1 MSEVAPYGTWA
12 SPVSAADAAREGSR
26 PGRLGW
32 VGGDPPGPQDMAAAR
47 PARLRPG
54 SRVAVVA
61 PSGCVSAELLGKG
74 CAILAGWGLD
84 VQVGPHAQTTHPSLS
99 YLAGTDCGRALD
111 LEQAWLDPRTEAV
124 LCARGGYGA
133 QRIVDR
139 LDWAAMAA
147 VPPKIFTGY
156 SDVTALHEAFA
167 LRLGL
172 ATLHAPN
179 VWGDGFTEFP
189 QAQEALR
196 QALFEPGGPDGSMLG
211 SAGMADGTACLA
223 PGRAAG
229 VTAGG
234 NLTMLVTNLGT
245 RDGREPGRA
254 GASGFAGCI
263 VLLED
268 VNEECYRL
276 DRMLT
281 QLLRSGALDGVA
293 GIALGTW
300 AGCGPPDRVRQV
312 MTDRLG
318 GLGVPVGWG
327 FGFGHA
333 APQPT
338 VPLGVPAEL
347 DSEAGTLTF
356 LAPAVT

>member
-1 MSEVAPYGTWA
+1 MT
-12 SPVSAADAAREGSR
+12 
-26 PGRLGW
+26 
-32 VGGDPPGPQDMAAAR
+32 AAR

-61 PSGCVSAELLGKG
+61 PSGRVNPELREKG

-84 VQVGPHAQTTHPSLS
+84 VQVGPHALAAHPSLS
-99 YLAGTDCGRALD
+99 YLAGTDDGRAAD
-111 LEQAWLDPRTEAV
+111 LERAWLDPRTEAV

-147 VPPKIFTGY
+147 VPPKIFTGF

-167 LRLGL
+167 RRLGL

-179 VWGDGFTEFP
+179 IWGEGFTEFP
-189 QAQEALR
+189 EAQEALR
-196 QALFEPGGPDGSMLG
+196 QALFEPGGPDGGTLT
-211 SAGMADGTACLA
+211 SAAASDGTARLA
-223 PGRAAG
+223 PGRGAG

-234 NLTMLVTNLGT
+234 NLSMLVSGLGT
-245 RDGREPGRA
+245 PDGRQRGPAAGDA
-254 GASGFAGCI
+254 GAAEGAAATGDATGGGGFAGCI

-281 QLLRSGALDGVA
+281 QLLRSGALDGLA
-293 GIALGTW
+293 GVALGTW
-300 AGCGPPDRVRQV
+300 VGCGPPERVRQV
-312 MTDRLG
+312 LTDRLG
-318 GLGVPVGWG
+318 ALGVPVVWG
-327 FGFGHA
+327 FRFGHA

-347 DSEAGTLTF
+347 DSAAGTLSFRT
-356 LAPAVT
+356 PAVT

>member
-1 MSEVAPYGTWA
+1 MTAPALSG
-12 SPVSAADAAREGSR
+12 PAARPR
-26 PGRLGW
+26 PAVR
-32 VGGDPPGPQDMAAAR
+32 R

-54 SRVAVVA
+54 SRVAVVT
-61 PSGCVSAELLGKG
+61 PSGRVNPELLEKG
-74 CAILAGWGLD
+74 CGILAGWGLD
-84 VQVGPHAQTTHPSLS
+84 VQVGPHALASHPSLS
-99 YLAGTDCGRALD
+99 YLAGSDRDRAAD
-111 LEQAWLDPRTEAV
+111 LEQAWTDPRTQAV

-147 VPPKIFTGY
+147 VPPKIFTGF

-179 VWGDGFTEFP
+179 IWGDGFTEFP
-189 QAQEALR
+189 EAQQALR
-196 QALFEPGGPDGSMLG
+196 QALFEPGGPDGGRLT
-211 SAGMADGTACLA
+211 SAGVPDGTACLV

-234 NLTMLVTNLGT
+234 NLSMLAASLGT
-245 RDGREPGRA
+245 PDGRQRA
-254 GASGFAGCI
+254 RQDGAAAAGGFAGYI

-300 AGCGPPDRVRQV
+300 VGCGPPDRVRQV
-312 MTDRLG
+312 MADRLG

-338 VPLGVPAEL
+338 VPLGVPAKL
-347 DSEAGTLTF
+347 DSAAGTLTF
-356 LAPAVT
+356 LTPAVT

>member
-1 MSEVAPYGTWA
+1 MT
-12 SPVSAADAAREGSR
+12 
-26 PGRLGW
+26 
-32 VGGDPPGPQDMAAAR
+32 AAR

-61 PSGCVSAELLGKG
+61 PSGRVNPELQEKG

-84 VQVGPHAQTTHPSLS
+84 VQVGPHALDAHPSLS
-99 YLAGTDCGRALD
+99 YLAGTDDGRAAD
-111 LEQAWLDPRTEAV
+111 LERAWLDPRTEAV

-147 VPPKIFTGY
+147 VPPKIFTGF

-167 LRLGL
+167 RRLGL
-172 ATLHAPN
+172 VTLHAPN
-179 VWGDGFTEFP
+179 IWGDGFTGFP
-189 QAQEALR
+189 EAQEALR
-196 QALFEPGGPDGSMLG
+196 QALFEPDGPDGRTLTSG
-211 SAGMADGTACLA
+211 AAADGTACLA
-223 PGRAAG
+223 PGRGAG

-234 NLTMLVTNLGT
+234 NLSMLVSGLGT
-245 RDGREPGRA
+245 PDGRQRGSAAGGAGAADHAAAADRA
-254 GASGFAGCI
+254 GAAEGAAAAGDATGAGGFAGCI

-268 VNEECYRL
+268 VNEESYRL

-293 GIALGTW
+293 GIALGSW
-300 AGCGPPDRVRQV
+300 VGCGPPDRVRQV
-312 MTDRLG
+312 LADRLG
-318 GLGVPVGWG
+318 ALGVPVVGG
-327 FGFGHA
+327 FPFGHA
-333 APQPT
+333 APQLT

-347 DSEAGTLTF
+347 DSAAGTLTF
-356 LAPAVT
+356 RTPAVT

>member
-1 MSEVAPYGTWA
+1 MTAAAP
-12 SPVSAADAAREGSR
+12 SR
-26 PGRLGW
+26 PAAQQRQRL
-32 VGGDPPGPQDMAAAR
+32 R

-54 SRVAVVA
+54 SRVCVVA
-61 PSGCVSAELLGKG
+61 PSGRVNPELRAKG
-74 CAILAGWGLD
+74 CGILAGWGLD
-84 VQVGPHAQTTHPSLS
+84 VRLGPHALDTHPSLS
-99 YLAGTDCGRALD
+99 YLAGTDDSRAAD

-133 QRIVDR
+133 QRIVDQ

-147 VPPKIFTGY
+147 APPKIFTGF

-179 VWGDGFTEFP
+179 IWGDGFTEFP
-189 QAQEALR
+189 EAQQALR
-196 QALFEPGGPDGSMLG
+196 QALFGPARDPGASTLTSG
-211 SAGMADGTACLA
+211 ATADGTACLA
-223 PGRAAG
+223 AGRATG

-234 NLTMLVTNLGT
+234 NLSMLVASLGT
-245 RDGREPGRA
+245 PDGRQSGRPGQSA
-254 GASGFAGCI
+254 APGGFAGCV

-281 QLLRSGALDGVA
+281 QLLRSGALTGVA

-300 AGCGPPDRVRQV
+300 VGCGPPDQVRQV

-318 GLGVPVGWG
+318 GLGVPVAWG

-333 APQPT
+333 APQPAI
-338 VPLGVPAEL
+338 PLGVPAEL
-347 DSEAGTLTF
+347 DATAGTLTF
-356 LAPAVT
+356 LASAVT

>member
-1 MSEVAPYGTWA
+1 MTAPGAHDTIAPAA
-12 SPVSAADAAREGSR
+12 SG
-26 PGRLGW
+26 
-32 VGGDPPGPQDMAAAR
+32 AR

-61 PSGCVSAELLGKG
+61 TSGRINPEMLDKG
-74 CAILAGWGLD
+74 CGILAGWGLD
-84 VQVGPHAQTTHPSLS
+84 VQVGPHARACHPSLS
-99 YLAGTDCGRALD
+99 YLAGTDDDRAAD
-111 LEQAWLDPRTEAV
+111 LQQAWLDPRTEAV

-147 VPPKIFTGY
+147 APPKIFTGF

-179 VWGDGFTEFP
+179 IWGDGFTEFP
-189 QAQEALR
+189 EAQQALR
-196 QALFEPGGPDGSMLG
+196 QALFEPRGQD
-211 SAGMADGTACLA
+211 AGTLAAADGAACLV
-223 PGRAAG
+223 PGRATG

-234 NLTMLVTNLGT
+234 NLSMLAANLGT
-245 RDGREPGRA
+245 ADGRQRGRRRGDQA
-254 GASGFAGCI
+254 GGATAGGFAGCI
-263 VLLED
+263 VLMED
-268 VNEECYRL
+268 VNEEGYRL

-281 QLLRSGALDGVA
+281 QLLRAGALDGVA
-293 GIALGTW
+293 GIALGSW
-300 AGCGPPDRVRQV
+300 VGCGPPDRVRQV
-312 MTDRLG
+312 LADRLG
-318 GLGVPVGWG
+318 DLGVPVGWG

-338 VPLGVPAEL
+338 VPLGVPAEI
-347 DSEAGTLTF
+347 DSAAGTLAF
-356 LAPAVT
+356 LTPAVT

>member
-1 MSEVAPYGTWA
+1 MTAV
-12 SPVSAADAAREGSR
+12 
-26 PGRLGW
+26 
-32 VGGDPPGPQDMAAAR
+32 R

-54 SRVAVVA
+54 SRVTVVA
-61 PSGCVSAELLGKG
+61 PSGRVNPELQEKG

-84 VQVGPHAQTTHPSLS
+84 VQVGPHALASHPSLG
-99 YLAGTDCGRALD
+99 YLAANDSDRALD
-111 LEQAWLDPRTEAV
+111 LEQAWLDPGTEAV

-139 LDWAAMAA
+139 LDWASMAA
-147 VPPKIFTGY
+147 IPPKIFTGF

-179 VWGDGFTEFP
+179 IWGDGFTEFP
-189 QAQEALR
+189 EAQEGLR
-196 QALFEPGGPDGSMLG
+196 QALFGLGGPDGSTLTSG
-211 SAGMADGTACLA
+211 AVADGTACLA
-223 PGRAAG
+223 HGRGAG

-234 NLTMLVTNLGT
+234 NLSMLVTGLGT
-245 RDGREPGRA
+245 PDGREPGRPPGSA
-254 GASGFAGCI
+254 TAARGFAGCI

-293 GIALGTW
+293 GIALGSW
-300 AGCGPPDRVRQV
+300 VGCGPPDVVRQ
-312 MTDRLG
+312 MMADRLG
-318 GLGVPVGWG
+318 GLGVPVVWG

-338 VPLGVPAEL
+338 LPLGVPAEL
-347 DSEAGTLTF
+347 DSGAGTLTF